1 MEHGMTA
8 SPQPLLRLAT
18 PEDTAALA
26 DLARRAVSAKFQH
39 LYKPEDF
46 ATFLETAHSDAKVA
60 KEIADPGMRVAV
72 IEEDGALIAFC
83 KLVLKSTLPA
93 EHSAARAPL
102 ELKQLYTDPAR
113 IGGGLGKRLMDWAL
127 AEAHAAGAD
136 EIQLTVYSE
145 NPEAQRFYHRYGFA
159 KIADIEFWVGN
170 HRDPEFLYA
179 LPLRPKDAGEGHGPE
194 THGHAGAEQV

>member
-1 MEHGMTA
+1 MTIE
-8 SPQPLLRLAT
+8 LRLAT
-18 PEDTAALA
+18 PADTAALA
-26 DLARRAVSAKFQH
+26 DLGRRAVTAKFAH

-46 ATFLETAHSDAKVA
+46 ATFLGQAHSEEKVG

-72 IEEDGALIAFC
+72 LEDAGVLIAFC

-93 EHSAARAPL
+93 EFSDARAPL
-102 ELKQLYTDPAR
+102 ELKQLYTDPVR
-113 IGGGLGKRLMDWAL
+113 IGGGLGSRLMNWAL
-127 AEAHAAGAD
+127 DEARTVGAD

-170 HRDPEFLYA
+170 HCDPEFLFA
-179 LPLRPKDAGEGHGPE
+179 LPLRPEGHGL
-194 THGHAGAEQV
+194 AAAEHV